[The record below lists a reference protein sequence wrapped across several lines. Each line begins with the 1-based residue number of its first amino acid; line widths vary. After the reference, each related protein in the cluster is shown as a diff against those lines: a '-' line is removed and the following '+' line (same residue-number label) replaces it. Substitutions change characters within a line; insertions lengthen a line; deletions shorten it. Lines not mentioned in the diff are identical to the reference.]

1 MRLEPTDALLRI
13 CPLQAIANRF
23 GCVARREIQERQIQ
37 LQSESIINIAPN
49 GAGDLEDMHVQAGLW
64 SQKLLGNTEFARQ
77 LGYNHSKIMNER
89 NALNARYRRGF
100 LISPVTPWR
109 NSEIVAANVTTV
121 LDLAQISITVV
132 LLALDTNIGET
143 YASTVPVTVPGTPA
157 VRRLLSSTAGP
168 RIRQV
173 SRMMLQLNTADSSS
187 IQPVVG
193 EDISVART
201 TTREITSV
209 NDNDNV
215 VRAVCQAAGAKMGSM
230 RAEQRQ
236 LTPEMYCLSENELI
250 NALQPVLTSERQM
263 ESRNAIAEVRITSI
277 SRPDFE
283 SVCIGANARR
293 LLQNGGANGQA
304 LVNMVEFYN
313 KIETLDQFIN
323 VMVTMKVAMN
333 HAESVSGNVLKP
345 CAEYSTESDITTC
358 ILAWISSNLGKRIV
372 LEAAITKDNFGNL
385 NVFASTSP
393 LSTCNTV
400 ETEVQMDDCFKA
412 YLDQLYLAINPNEEK
427 PKFSIDTT
435 TALAFEK
442 TEELFKTTVCD
453 VYQSF
458 WYLAPV
464 VCPFVVDKYDSTTQ
478 NEIHVEM
485 TMRTIQTVTPAQY
498 INLRKTT
505 KKNLIAAGFP
515 LQETVVLVFRLDMAM
530 TTFDATQQTK
540 FLGHVAN
547 AYGVESSKI
556 VLKSIDE
563 VVVPVRRRL
572 LAAQLEVTV
581 EVKVRV
587 LADGSTPPS
596 KQNTIE
602 GILMSDGFMSA
613 VSADSSGTTEP
624 MSSTTIIMI
633 SVGAG
638 IGALVIGY
646 IVYYLGFVRSP
657 TGYTSTKT

>member
-49 GAGDLEDMHVQAGLW
+49 GAGDLEDMHIQAGLW

-100 LISPVTPWR
+100 LISPWR
-109 NSEIVAANVTTV
+109 NSEIVAANVSTV
-121 LDLAQISITVV
+121 LEICPQISITVV

-143 YASTVPVTVPGTPA
+143 YASTVPVAVPGTPA

-193 EDISVART
+193 EDISVAHT

-215 VRAVCQAAGAKMGSM
+215 VRAVCQAAGAKMGNM

-236 LTPEMYCLSENELI
+236 LTPEMYCLSENDLI

-293 LLQNGGANGQA
+293 LLQNGGVNGQA
-304 LVNMVEFYN
+304 LVNMVEVITKVEN
-313 KIETLDQFIN
+313 LDQFII
-323 VMVTMKVAMN
+323 VMTHLKRTELDLAGDQTTIVT
-333 HAESVSGNVLKP
+333 KP
-345 CAEYSTESDITTC
+345 CAGLSTESDITTC
-358 ILAWISSNLGKRIV
+358 ILEWILQNLQKRVI
-372 LEAAITKDNFGNL
+372 LEAIITKDDFGVPY
-385 NVFASTSP
+385 VFASPGQFSV
-393 LSTCNTV
+393 CNTV
-400 ETEVQMDDCFKA
+400 GTELQMDNCFKA
-412 YLDQLYLAINPNEEK
+412 YLDQLNLSINPNEEN

-435 TALAFEK
+435 RALTSGK
-442 TEELFKTTVCD
+442 TEDLFKTTVCD
-453 VYQSF
+453 VYKPF
-458 WYLAPV
+458 WYMAPAM
-464 VCPFVVDKYDSTTQ
+464 CPFVVDKYDSMTAQ
-478 NEIHVEM
+478 NEIQVEM
-485 TMRTIQTVTPAQY
+485 TMQTVRTVTDAQY
-498 INLRKTT
+498 INLQKTT
-505 KKNLIAAGFP
+505 RKNLIVAGIP
-515 LQETVVLVFRLDMAM
+515 LQKTIVLVFKLDMTM
-530 TTFDATQQTK
+530 TTFDAT
-540 FLGHVAN
+540 
-547 AYGVESSKI
+547 
-556 VLKSIDE
+556 
-563 VVVPVRRRL
+563 
-572 LAAQLEVTV
+572 
-581 EVKVRV
+581 
-587 LADGSTPPS
+587 
-596 KQNTIE
+596 
-602 GILMSDGFMSA
+602 
-613 VSADSSGTTEP
+613 
-624 MSSTTIIMI
+624 
-633 SVGAG
+633 
-638 IGALVIGY
+638 
-646 IVYYLGFVRSP
+646 
-657 TGYTSTKT
+657 

>member
-1 MRLEPTDALLRI
+1 
-13 CPLQAIANRF
+13 
-23 GCVARREIQERQIQ
+23 
-37 LQSESIINIAPN
+37 
-49 GAGDLEDMHVQAGLW
+49 
-64 SQKLLGNTEFARQ
+64 
-77 LGYNHSKIMNER
+77 
-89 NALNARYRRGF
+89 
-100 LISPVTPWR
+100 
-109 NSEIVAANVTTV
+109 
-121 LDLAQISITVV
+121 
-132 LLALDTNIGET
+132 
-143 YASTVPVTVPGTPA
+143 
-157 VRRLLSSTAGP
+157 
-168 RIRQV
+168 
-173 SRMMLQLNTADSSS
+173 
-187 IQPVVG
+187 
-193 EDISVART
+193 
-201 TTREITSV
+201 
-209 NDNDNV
+209 
-215 VRAVCQAAGAKMGSM
+215 M

-263 ESRNAIAEVRITSI
+263 ESRNVVAEVRITSI

-283 SVCIGANARR
+283 SVCIGPNARR
-293 LLQNGGANGQA
+293 LLQNSGANGQA
-304 LVNMVEFYN
+304 LVNMVEVYD
-313 KIETLDQFIN
+313 KIKSLDQFIIT
-323 VMVTMKVAMN
+323 MVHLKKLQLSLAGDQTTSVATPCTEFSS
-333 HAESVSGNVLKP
+333 ES
-345 CAEYSTESDITTC
+345 EMTTC
-358 ILAWISSNLGKRIV
+358 ILAWISSNLGKEFV
-372 LEAAITKDNFGNL
+372 LKAAITEDNFGNE

-400 ETEVQMDDCFKA
+400 ETEIQMDDCFKA
-412 YLDQLYLAINPNEEK
+412 YLHQFYLSINPNEEK

-435 TALAFEK
+435 TALASDK
-442 TEELFKTTVCD
+442 TQELFKTTVCE
-453 VYQSF
+453 VYKSF
-458 WYLAPV
+458 WYEDLLAKDPVSTVPV
-464 VCPFVVDKYDSTTQ
+464 VCPFVVEKYVSSTTQ

-485 TMRTIQTVTPAQY
+485 KMHTIRTVTDTQY
-498 INLRKTT
+498 INLRKETR
-505 KKNLIAAGFP
+505 KKLITAGFP

>member
-1 MRLEPTDALLRI
+1 
-13 CPLQAIANRF
+13 
-23 GCVARREIQERQIQ
+23 VARREIQERQIQ

-143 YASTVPVTVPGTPA
+143 YASTVPVAVPGTPA

-215 VRAVCQAAGAKMGSM
+215 VRAVCQAAGAKMGNM

-293 LLQNGGANGQA
+293 LLQNSGANGVA
-304 LVNMVEFYN
+304 LVNMVEVYN
-313 KIETLDQFIN
+313 KIETLDQFIIVMAGLKRTQNEGMN
-323 VMVTMKVAMN
+323 VTSDVVT
-333 HAESVSGNVLKP
+333 P
-345 CAEYSTESDITTC
+345 CASLVTEADKTTC
-358 ILAWISSNLGKRIV
+358 ILAWISQNLQKRLV
-372 LEAAITKDNFGNL
+372 LEATITKNAFGDSY
-385 NVFASTSP
+385 VFASPGPFSV
-393 LSTCNTV
+393 CNTV
-400 ETEVQMDDCFKA
+400 DTEPQMDNCFKA

-435 TALAFEK
+435 TALALDK
-442 TEELFKTTVCD
+442 TQELFKTTVCD
-453 VYQSF
+453 VYKSF
-458 WYLAPV
+458 WYLAPSI
-464 VCPFVVDKYDSTTQ
+464 CPFVVDKYDSPTTQ
-478 NEIHVEM
+478 KEIHVEM
-485 TMRTIQTVTPAQY
+485 TMRTIRTVTDTQY
-498 INLRKTT
+498 INLRKETR
-505 KKNLIAAGFP
+505 KKLITAGFP
-515 LQETVVLVFRLDMAM
+515 LQETVVLVFTLDMAM
-530 TTFDATQQTK
+530 TTFDATQKTK
-540 FLGHVAN
+540 FIGHVAK

-563 VVVPVRRRL
+563 VMVPVRRRL
-572 LAAQLEVTV
+572 LAAQLQVTV

-596 KQNTIE
+596 KQNAIE
-602 GILMSDGFMSA
+602 GNLMSDGFMSA

-657 TGYTSTKT
+657 SDYKLADN

>member
-1 MRLEPTDALLRI
+1 
-13 CPLQAIANRF
+13 
-23 GCVARREIQERQIQ
+23 VARREIQERQIQ

-215 VRAVCQAAGAKMGSM
+215 VRAVCQAAGAKMGNM

-250 NALQPVLTSERQM
+250 NALQPILTSERQM
-263 ESRNAIAEVRITSI
+263 ASRNAVAEVRITSI

-283 SVCIGANARR
+283 SVCVGTNARR

-304 LVNMVEFYN
+304 LVNSVEVIT
-313 KIETLDQFIN
+313 KVESLDQFIT
-323 VMVTMKVAMN
+323 VMTHLKRTELDLAGDQTTTVT
-333 HAESVSGNVLKP
+333 KP
-345 CAEYSTESDITTC
+345 CAEFSTESDKTTC
-358 ILAWISSNLGKRIV
+358 ILAWISQNLQKRVI
-372 LEAAITKDNFGNL
+372 LEATITKDDFGVPY
-385 NVFASTSP
+385 VFASPGPFSV
-393 LSTCNTV
+393 CNTV
-400 ETEVQMDDCFKA
+400 GTELQMDNCFKA
-412 YLDQLYLAINPNEEK
+412 YLDELYLAINPNEEK

-435 TALAFEK
+435 TALASDK
-442 TEELFKTTVCD
+442 TQELFKKTVCD
-453 VYQSF
+453 VYKTF
-458 WYLAPV
+458 WYLAPAI
-464 VCPFVVDKYDSTTQ
+464 CPFVVDQYDSTTMQ

-485 TMRTIQTVTPAQY
+485 TMRTMRTVTPAQY

-515 LQETVVLVFRLDMAM
+515 LQETVVLVFTLDMAM
-530 TTFDATQQTK
+530 TTFDATQKTK
-540 FLGHVAN
+540 FIGHVAK

-563 VVVPVRRRL
+563 VMVPVRRRL

-657 TGYTSTKT
+657 SDYKLADN

>member
-1 MRLEPTDALLRI
+1 
-13 CPLQAIANRF
+13 
-23 GCVARREIQERQIQ
+23 VARREIQERQIQ

-143 YASTVPVTVPGTPA
+143 YASTVPVAVPGTPGL
-157 VRRLLSSTAGP
+157 RRLLSSTAGP
-168 RIRQV
+168 RIRHV
-173 SRMMLQLNTADSSS
+173 SRMMLQLNTA

-215 VRAVCQAAGAKMGSM
+215 VRAVIQASGAKMGNM

-236 LTPEMYCLSENELI
+236 LTPSMYCLSENELI

-263 ESRNAIAEVRITSI
+263 VSRNAVAEVRITSI

-283 SVCIGANARR
+283 SVCVGANARR
-293 LLQNGGANGQA
+293 LLQNSGANGQA
-304 LVNMVEFYN
+304 LVNMVEVYT
-313 KIETLDQFIN
+313 KVESLDQFII
-323 VMVTMKVAMN
+323 VMAGIKRTQNEQIQDTSVVVT
-333 HAESVSGNVLKP
+333 P
-345 CAEYSTESDITTC
+345 CASFVTEADKTTC
-358 ILAWISSNLGKRIV
+358 ILAWISQNLDKRMI
-372 LEAAITKDNFGNL
+372 LETLVTKDEAGNAY
-385 NVFASTSP
+385 VFTNPGPFSA
-393 LSTCNTV
+393 CNTV
-400 ETEVQMDDCFKA
+400 VTETQMDNCFKV
-412 YLDQLYLAINPNEEK
+412 YLDQLYLAMNPNEEK

-435 TALAFEK
+435 TALTSGK
-442 TEELFKTTVCD
+442 TQDLFKTTVCD
-453 VYQSF
+453 VYKPF
-458 WYLAPV
+458 WYMAPAT
-464 VCPFVVDKYDSTTQ
+464 CPFVVDRYDSSMQ

-485 TMRTIQTVTPAQY
+485 TMQTIRTVTDAQY
-498 INLRKTT
+498 ITLRKTT
-505 KKNLIAAGFP
+505 RRNLITAGFP
-515 LQETVVLVFRLDMAM
+515 LQDTIVLVFKIDMTM
-530 TTFDATQQTK
+530 TTFDATQQAK
-540 FLGHVAN
+540 FLGHVAT
-547 AYGVESSKI
+547 AYNVALSKI
-556 VLKSIDE
+556 AITNTIE
-563 VVVPVRRRL
+563 VVEPVRRRL
-572 LAAQLEVTV
+572 LASQLEVTV

-596 KQNTIE
+596 KQNMIE
-602 GILMSDGFMSA
+602 GNLMSDGFMSA

-633 SVGAG
+633 SVGSG
-638 IGALVIGY
+638 IGAIVIGY
-646 IVYYLGFVRSP
+646 IVYYLGFVRKP
-657 TGYTSTKT
+657 TGYSKPQF